1 MLRLLAV
8 AALATLAS
16 GDSSPGTAPPGS
28 CICSNAGNNVNIYG
42 TCAKVETTDN
52 GMKGKK
58 KVITHTATCSY
69 DTVNT
74 GQKCPSDMLQC
85 PGDSRLAAMGLVAA
99 SAPELPSA
107 LSGTASGPV
116 SKTPKVCIK
125 TKQYLHNSKKKTE
138 CCDKRKTFKCLRQI
152 ANKPNINGKSFC
164 ERSKKMKKKCKY
176 SCGLCFG

>member
-1 MLRLLAV
+1 MLRLGFL

-28 CICSNAGNNVNIYG
+28 CICSNAGDHVNIYG
-42 TCAKVETTDN
+42 TCAKVETTSN
-52 GMKGKK
+52 GKKGKK
-58 KVITHTATCSY
+58 KVVTHKATCSY

-85 PGDSRLAAMGLVAA
+85 PGDPRLAAMGLVAA

-125 TKQYLHNSKKKTE
+125 TKQYLHNNEKKTE

-152 ANKPNINGKSFC
+152 ANKPNRNGKTFC